1 MRVTFE
7 KRERAVEAHVAA
19 PAVDVSGEVMM
30 NVLAWVS
37 DPAVMRVVVP
47 ILAVATALLL
57 YLLSG
62 PLIRRVIT
70 RLRRSIRQ
78 LSIPFELLI
87 VPSRTTFVLAVML
100 MFLPS
105 LPVSPPLLAVVNHL
119 LVIAFILVFAWLSM
133 RLLRVLS
140 SLVLGKY
147 EVSQINNLEARR
159 VTTHLELIRKI
170 LDVIII
176 VIAVSAALMTF
187 DAVRQV
193 GISVLAS
200 AGVAGI
206 ILGFAAQKS
215 IATLIAGIQIAVTQ
229 PIRIDDVVIVENEWG
244 RIEEITLT
252 YVVVRIWDQRRLV
265 VPISHFLDKPFQN
278 WTRSSAELIG
288 TVYLYADYRVDVDA
302 LRDELQRILES
313 TPLWD
318 RRASG
323 LQVTGATDRCVELRA
338 LVSAANSSDTW
349 ELRCF
354 VREKLLAYL
363 QNNQPESLPRTRL
376 ERFAGE
382 KLTDE
387 KENRV

>member
-1 MRVTFE
+1 
-7 KRERAVEAHVAA
+7 
-19 PAVDVSGEVMM
+19 MM
-30 NVLAWVS
+30 MDASAWLS
-37 DPAVMRVVVP
+37 DPEVMRVAVP
-47 ILAVATALLL
+47 LLALAAAILL

-62 PLIRRVIT
+62 PLLKRVVG
-70 RLRRSIRQ
+70 RLRRSLRQ
-78 LSIPFELLI
+78 LSVPFELLF
-87 VPSRTTFVLAVML
+87 VPFRTTLVLVVML

-105 LPVSPPLLAVVNHL
+105 LPVSPPLLSVANHL
-119 LVIAFILVFAWLSM
+119 LVILFILVLAWLSL

-140 SLVLGKY
+140 SLILGRY
-147 EVSQINNLEARR
+147 EVGEINNLEARR

-170 LDVIII
+170 LNVIIV

-288 TVYLYADYRVDVDA
+288 TVYLHADYRIDVDA
-302 LRDELQRILES
+302 LRAELQRIVES

-318 RRASG
+318 RRVSG
-323 LQVTGATDRCVELRA
+323 LQVTGANDRSVELRA
-338 LVSAANSSDTW
+338 LVSAANSSDAW
-349 ELRCF
+349 DLRCL
-354 VREKLLAYL
+354 VRERLLAFL
-363 QNNQPESLPRTRL
+363 QSTQPESLPKIRL
-376 ERFAGE
+376 EPGPGE
-382 KLTDE
+382 VKR
-387 KENRV
+387 KEA

>member
-1 MRVTFE
+1 
-7 KRERAVEAHVAA
+7 
-19 PAVDVSGEVMM
+19 MM
-30 NVLAWVS
+30 NALAWVS

-62 PLIRRVIT
+62 PLIRRVII
-70 RLRRSIRQ
+70 RLRRSLRQ
-78 LSIPFELLI
+78 LSVPFELLI

-147 EVSQINNLEARR
+147 EVSEINNLEARR

-302 LRDELQRILES
+302 LRNELQRILES

-363 QNNQPESLPRTRL
+363 QNSQPESLPRTRL
-376 ERFAGE
+376 ERSAGE

-387 KENRV
+387 IENRV